1 MLVNKEIDVSA
12 IGLLMMPER
21 RVAVDLC
28 YPTFSEEKTLMMAV
42 SNKNKLNVW
51 VFMEILPLPGRIFNH
66 GINCHP
72 WTRTMQI
79 TSKLCT
85 PGLVTFIFAVP

>member
-42 SNKNKLNVW
+42 TKKNKLNVW
-51 VFMEILPLPGRIFNH
+51 VFMEIFPIPGGLFNRGFKTCSMFCNIISH
-66 GINCHP
+66 
-72 WTRTMQI
+72 
-79 TSKLCT
+79 L
-85 PGLVTFIFAVP
+85 GLLILG

>member
-42 SNKNKLNVW
+42 SSKNKLNVW
-51 VFMEILPLPGRIFNH
+51 VFMEIFPLPGVRFNH
-66 GINCHP
+66 GLP
-72 WTRTMQI
+72 
-79 TSKLCT
+79 SLKLQ
-85 PGLVTFIFAVP
+85 LSRVSAIVFV

>member
-21 RVAVDLC
+21 RIAVDLC

-42 SNKNKLNVW
+42 SSKNKLNVW
-51 VFMEILPLPGRIFNH
+51 VFMEILPLPGRKFSH
-66 GINCHP
+66 GIIVPFGLEQCREPLNCA
-72 WTRTMQI
+72 
-79 TSKLCT
+79 
-85 PGLVTFIFAVP
+85 LVLISVVP

>member
-21 RVAVDLC
+21 RIAVDLC

-42 SNKNKLNVW
+42 SSKNKLNVW
-51 VFMEILPLPGRIFNH
+51 VFMEILPLPGRNFNH
-66 GINCHP
+66 AINCLP
-72 WTRTMQI
+72 WT
-79 TSKLCT
+79 SND
-85 PGLVTFIFAVP
+85 AENH